1 MKKEFICSQHTCS
14 NKQTRQADIRV
25 LPGGHKIENNTK
37 LYKCMGLIS
46 TTIMVVFV
54 TSVPQEV
61 EKYKTFLRATYDRLQ
76 QTDDQWPPVG
86 FQEYIKLATVV
97 KVQDFMDEDVCTK
110 AMMNGDLE
118 IVKRMKKP
126 IEIEQVCCVHSYLF
140 ITINPSMS
148 RSAGIKMVHWLVAS
162 LLKGFPVLASPP

>member
-1 MKKEFICSQHTCS
+1 
-14 NKQTRQADIRV
+14 
-25 LPGGHKIENNTK
+25 
-37 LYKCMGLIS
+37 MGLIS
-46 TTIMVVFV
+46 TTIMVVFI

-61 EKYKTFLRATYDRLQ
+61 EEYKRFLRATYDRLQ
-76 QTDDQWPPVG
+76 QTDGQWPPVG

-97 KVQDFMDEDVCTK
+97 KVEDFMDEDVCTK

-126 IEIEQVCCVHSYLF
+126 IEIEQVSCVHSYLF
-140 ITINPSMS
+140 ITITPSMS
-148 RSAGIKMVHWLVAS
+148 RSAGVKMVHWLAAS

>member
-1 MKKEFICSQHTCS
+1 
-14 NKQTRQADIRV
+14 
-25 LPGGHKIENNTK
+25 
-37 LYKCMGLIS
+37 MGLIS
-46 TTIMVVFV
+46 TTIMAVFI

-97 KVQDFMDEDVCTK
+97 KVEDFMDEDVCTK

-118 IVKRMKKP
+118 IVKGMKQSV
-126 IEIEQVCCVHSYLF
+126 EIEQVSCVHSYLF
-140 ITINPSMS
+140 ITITSPMS
-148 RSAGIKMVHWLVAS
+148 RSAGVKMVHWLTAS
-162 LLKGFPVLASPP
+162 L